1 MSAATFTATLDRDTI
16 GVSESATLSLRF
28 DGGIPA
34 EVPTIPAVS
43 GLSVTGNGQSSQFN
57 FVNGRSS
64 SVVSY
69 NYLVRAAQPGQYTIP
84 AISASVDGKTV
95 TSQPLKLNVLKNGE
109 ATPESAVIG
118 KNAFLK
124 LVVPKNEAYLGEV
137 LPLEIRLYARQG
149 NLKQQPQLAQEGFT
163 VGKMIQQQLT
173 KTLIG
178 NQYFSLLVYKTF
190 VIPAKAGRLTL
201 GPATLV
207 LAVPHPNTRV
217 DFFGQPVDWMDVN
230 LATDPVNIDVHP
242 LPTNNVPAD
251 FNGAVGAYSLAT
263 SISTNTVTVGDPIT
277 VTVQI
282 TGRGPIDSLTL
293 SSLNNWR
300 DFRVYPPSTKVETTD
315 EFGLEG
321 VKSFEQAVIPENA
334 EVKELPPIT
343 FSFFDPDRK
352 SYRTVSH
359 PATPVIIR
367 PGNAA
372 PAQPTVLAT
381 TPLDRDE
388 PKPATDIV
396 HIKPRIGALAQIR
409 PALIQQSWFI
419 SLQTVPLL
427 AWLAVLVWRRR
438 EENLAGNP
446 RLRRKRQVAQ
456 TVREGL
462 TDLRRL
468 ADATRTEEFYATVFR
483 LLQEQLGERLD
494 RPASAITESV
504 IEEQLRPQGA
514 DAETLATLQEL
525 FQACNQARYAQQR
538 SGAEL
543 AALIPKVESALKQLQ
558 QLKLEH

>member
-1 MSAATFTATLDRDTI
+1 
-16 GVSESATLSLRF
+16 
-28 DGGIPA
+28 
-34 EVPTIPAVS
+34 
-43 GLSVTGNGQSSQFN
+43 
-57 FVNGRSS
+57 
-64 SVVSY
+64 
-69 NYLVRAAQPGQYTIP
+69 
-84 AISASVDGKTV
+84 
-95 TSQPLKLNVLKNGE
+95 
-109 ATPESAVIG
+109 
-118 KNAFLK
+118 
-124 LVVPKNEAYLGEV
+124 
-137 LPLEIRLYARQG
+137 
-149 NLKQQPQLAQEGFT
+149 
-163 VGKMIQQQLT
+163 MIQQQLT

-178 NQYFSLLVYKTF
+178 NHYFSLLVYKTF

-201 GPATLV
+201 GPATMV

-217 DFFGQPVDWMDVN
+217 DLFGQPIDWMDAN
-230 LATDPVNIDVHP
+230 LATDTININVHP

-251 FNGAVGAYSLAT
+251 FNGAVGAYSLAA

-277 VTVQI
+277 LTVQV

-321 VKSFEQAVIPENA
+321 IKSFEQAVIPENA

-343 FSFFDPDRK
+343 FSFFDPARK

-359 PATPVIIR
+359 PATPIIVR

-372 PAQPTVLAT
+372 PAQPTVVAT
-381 TPLDRDE
+381 TTQGRNE

-409 PALIQQSWFI
+409 PALIQQPWFI

-438 EENLAGNP
+438 EDNLAGNP
-446 RLRRKRQVAQ
+446 RLRRKRQVAL

-462 TDLRRL
+462 ADLRRL
-468 ADATRTEEFYATVFR
+468 ADAAESEEFYATVFR

-504 IEEQLRPQGA
+504 LEEQLRPQGA
-514 DAETLATLQEL
+514 DPETLATLQEL

-543 AALIPKVESALKQLQ
+543 AAAIPKVEAALQQLQ

>member
-1 MSAATFTATLDRDTI
+1 
-16 GVSESATLSLRF
+16 
-28 DGGIPA
+28 
-34 EVPTIPAVS
+34 
-43 GLSVTGNGQSSQFN
+43 
-57 FVNGRSS
+57 
-64 SVVSY
+64 
-69 NYLVRAAQPGQYTIP
+69 
-84 AISASVDGKTV
+84 
-95 TSQPLKLNVLKNGE
+95 
-109 ATPESAVIG
+109 
-118 KNAFLK
+118 
-124 LVVPKNEAYLGEV
+124 
-137 LPLEIRLYARQG
+137 
-149 NLKQQPQLAQEGFT
+149 GFT